1 MSTQKVVNKNTN
13 LVANNVVSRGYLS
26 SSVVPRTLTLGGSA
40 AAATADVT
48 LGETAWQ
55 FNLLAGSGPDAKQL
69 VTLSIK
75 DSSGAD
81 VDPTA
86 AGGVWQTYY
95 NWSNKT
101 HKVICTVGSNVEGGG
116 DPGATTDPGIT
127 NGSIKIDASPA
138 AIVVRRVPVTVA
150 TGVPPAAK
158 LGPVKVTVSIVE
170 RNLTAAFA

>member
-13 LVANNVVSRGYLS
+13 LVTNNVVSRGHLS
-26 SSVVPRTLTLGGSA
+26 SSVVPRTLTLGGDA
-40 AAATADVT
+40 DNATGDVT

-55 FNLLAGSGPDAKQL
+55 FVLPAASTFNTKQL
-69 VTLSIK
+69 ATLSIK

-101 HKVICTVGSNVEGGG
+101 HKVICTVGSNVEGDNPAVG
-116 DPGATTDPGIT
+116 TDPGIT

-150 TGVPPAAK
+150 AGNAAV

-170 RNLTAAFA
+170 RNLTSAFD

>member
-1 MSTQKVVNKNTN
+1 MSVQKVVNKNTN
-13 LVANNVVSRGYLS
+13 LVTNNVVSRGHLS

-55 FNLLAGSGPDAKQL
+55 FNLLAAAAADTKQL

-75 DSSGAD
+75 DSSGAN

-86 AGGVWQTYY
+86 AGGVWQTSY

-101 HKVICTVGSNVEGGG
+101 HKVICTVGSN
-116 DPGATTDPGIT
+116 DGANPTDATDPGIT
-127 NGSIKIDASPA
+127 NGSIKINASPA
-138 AIVVRRVPVTVA
+138 AIVVDRVPVVA
-150 TGVPPAAK
+150 AGGTAQ
-158 LGPVKVTVSIVE
+158 LGAVKVTVSIVE

>member
-13 LVANNVVSRGYLS
+13 LVTNNVVSRGHLS
-26 SSVVPRTLTLGGSA
+26 SSVVPRTLTLGGTA
-40 AAATADVT
+40 DAATADVT

-55 FNLLAGSGPDAKQL
+55 FNLLAGSGVNAKQL

-101 HKVICTVGSNVEGGG
+101 HKVICTVGSNELANPAVG
-116 DPGATTDPGIT
+116 TDPGIT

-150 TGVPPAAK
+150 TGGAAA
-158 LGPVKVTVSIVE
+158 LGAVKVTVSIVE

>member
-13 LVANNVVSRGYLS
+13 LVTNNVVSRGHLS
-26 SSVVPRTLTLGGSA
+26 SSVFPRTLTLGGDA
-40 AAATADVT
+40 DEATADVT

-55 FNLLAGSGPDAKQL
+55 FNLLAGSGADAKQL
-69 VTLSIK
+69 ATLSIK

-86 AGGVWQTYY
+86 ASGVWQTYY

-101 HKVICTVGSNVEGGG
+101 HKVICTVGSNDAD
-116 DPGATTDPGIT
+116 DPVVGTDPGIT
-127 NGSIKIDASPA
+127 NGSIKIDTSPA
-138 AIVVRRVPVTVA
+138 SIVVRRVPVTVA
-150 TGVPPAAK
+150 DGTAQ
-158 LGPVKVTVSIVE
+158 LGAVKVTVSIVE